1 MEDYVKMKYTRY
13 EYESMLQTIRDCYIV
28 SFTDFDKMTIHN
40 RNIDKIREIVREA
53 MRKDGKRETV

>member
-1 MEDYVKMKYTRY
+1 MKYTRY

-40 RNIDKIREIVREA
+40 RNLDKIREIVREA